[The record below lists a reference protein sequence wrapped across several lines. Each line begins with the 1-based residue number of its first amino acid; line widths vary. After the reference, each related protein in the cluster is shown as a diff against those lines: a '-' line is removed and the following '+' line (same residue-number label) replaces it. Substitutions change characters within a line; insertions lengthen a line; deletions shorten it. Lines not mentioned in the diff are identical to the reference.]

1 LTALLPAV
9 AAGSDLQKRYLNKLD
24 QVKTQLDAVKA
35 TRATRESAC
44 DDHKRAVEDYIRGL

>member
-24 QVKTQLDAVKA
+24 QVATQLDAVKA